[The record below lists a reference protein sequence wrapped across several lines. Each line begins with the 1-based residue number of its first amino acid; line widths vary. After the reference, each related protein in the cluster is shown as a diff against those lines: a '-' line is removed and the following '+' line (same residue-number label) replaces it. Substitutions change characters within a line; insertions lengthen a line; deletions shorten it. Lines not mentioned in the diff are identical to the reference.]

1 MRGQGKLI
9 SDIERDAL
17 QKGVPIADALRKLI
31 ALGGQAGSTEL
42 REWASR
48 ELRGY
53 FGTGVDLPDYR
64 RPSAVLQIDAFTPG
78 MRITGQQISPRQL
91 PDPMNKHLKEE
102 VPLGQPIGEIDAMLD
117 QARTSGGQIKLTVP
131 DSQSIVTLMNHEV
144 GDPYQNITALYW
156 SLSQPALEG
165 VIDRV
170 KTTLVELIAEMR
182 AGMPENA
189 ELPSAEI
196 ADQAVNVAV
205 YGRKARVN
213 VHSAHASG
221 SGTQSVSTGPS
232 PSDHDVSWRR
242 VGAIFVGVATVAGTL
257 IALAQWQGWGF

>member
-1 MRGQGKLI
+1 
-9 SDIERDAL
+9 
-17 QKGVPIADALRKLI
+17 
-31 ALGGQAGSTEL
+31 
-42 REWASR
+42 
-48 ELRGY
+48 
-53 FGTGVDLPDYR
+53 
-64 RPSAVLQIDAFTPG
+64 
-78 MRITGQQISPRQL
+78 
-91 PDPMNKHLKEE
+91 MNKHLKEE

-213 VHSAHASG
+213 VHSAQASG
-221 SGTQSVSTGPS
+221 SGTHSVSTGPS